1 MAAATLP
8 RNGSI
13 VFIARVVKNSEAFH
27 DLIGFRYS
35 PGRVDVCPIAMA
47 DMPPN
52 QRFLDCEVALEYNPN
67 IGTPIRN
74 ARDEF
79 AYHVKLP
86 YQSTQPPVQ
95 VFRPATAAQG
105 NSARGRAG
113 GSRR

>member
-8 RNGSI
+8 RNGST
-13 VFIARVVKNSEAFH
+13 VFIALGTFLGR
-27 DLIGFRYS
+27 LMTPGIYS

-47 DMPPN
+47 EMPPN
-52 QRFLDCEVALEYNPN
+52 QRFLNCEVALEYNPN
-67 IGTPIRN
+67 VGTPIRN
-74 ARDEF
+74 APNEF

-105 NSARGRAG
+105 NSARSRAG